1 MSNTILTP
9 SVIAKEALMQLENT
23 LVMGNLVHRDYQ
35 NEFVKVGQTVTIRK
49 PVKFVATDGAT
60 LVKQDVL
67 EGNTSITVD
76 QRKHVAWQFSTQ
88 DLTLAIQDYS
98 ERYIK
103 PAMITLAQ
111 QVETSLHGLYSS
123 VWNFVGTPGT
133 TPSTFLALGAA
144 GQRLDE
150 GAVPQ
155 SPRYALHEP
164 ATAWALADGLKGV
177 FVQDKV
183 RTALEEASIG
193 RYAGF
198 ANYKAQS
205 VKMHT
210 VGAYGGTSLINGAS
224 QSVAYSSVLAA
235 YKQDLIT
242 DGWTATTGAL
252 KKGDVIT
259 IANVNAV
266 NPQTFQSTGSL
277 QNFVVNADVTADG
290 SGNMT
295 ISISPPIITS
305 GPYQTVDSV
314 PADNA
319 AITVKTGNASTQHA
333 QNLCFHKNAFALVTV
348 PLEMPDGVAF
358 KARESANGL
367 SVRILKSYDNIN
379 DMDIIRMDILYG
391 VKAIYPEL
399 AARLTA

>member
-9 SVIAKEALMQLENT
+9 SIIAKEALMQLENN
-23 LVMGNLVHRDYQ
+23 LVMANLVHRDYQ
-35 NEFVKVGQTVTIRK
+35 NEFVKIGQTVTIRK
-49 PVKFVATDGAT
+49 PVKFVAQDGAT
-60 LVKQDVL
+60 LVKQDVQ
-67 EGNTSITVD
+67 EGNTSITID

-88 DLTLAIQDYS
+88 DLTLSISDYS

-103 PAMITLAQ
+103 PAMITLSQ
-111 QVETSLHGLYSS
+111 QVESALHGLYTD

-133 TPSTFLALGAA
+133 TPSTFAALGAA

-155 SPRYALHEP
+155 SPRYAMHEP

-177 FVQDKV
+177 FVPGKV
-183 RTALEEASIG
+183 QTALEEATIG

-205 VKMHT
+205 VKVHT
-210 VGAYGGTSLINGAS
+210 VGAYGGTPLVNGAA
-224 QSVAYSSVLAA
+224 QNVAYSSVLSA
-235 YKQDLIT
+235 YKQNLVT
-242 DGWTATTGAL
+242 DGWTATTSTL
-252 KKGDVIT
+252 KKGDTFT
-259 IANVNAV
+259 IAGVNAV
-266 NPQTFQSTGSL
+266 NPQTFVSTGSL
-277 QNFVVNADVTADG
+277 QTFTVTADVTADG
-290 SGNMT
+290 SGNKT

-305 GPYQTVDSV
+305 GPYQTVDSA

-358 KARESANGL
+358 KARETANGL
-367 SVRILKSYDNIN
+367 SVRILKSYDQTN
-379 DMDIIRMDILYG
+379 DADIIRMDILYG

-399 AARLTA
+399 ACRLTA